1 MEHLLKIKKLYFDA
15 VLAKEKTF
23 EIRKNDRLFN
33 PGDKL
38 VLFEIDENDFE
49 TGRHLITKVTYIL
62 QGPAYGLSENYC
74 IMSIKL
80 CGKQI
85 RSNVSKKPADLKE
98 VLEYALKLSKSDQS
112 AQNFMNYYQSTGWK
126 MKTGLPIADWK
137 AAFRNWKDYN
147 SLKNTEK
154 TFENIDKTKSLLPIF
169 LQKIAEIATKRNP
182 IRFKEPAI
190 GMICRYYGFD
200 RLAKP
205 FNSYELND
213 LIKNYESYK
222 RLGSGIDELKG
233 SIFAKKSA
241 LVPTLNEYTNLLETK
256 EDG

>member
-38 VLFEIDENDFE
+38 VFFEIDENDFE

-147 SLKNTEK
+147 SLKTLK
-154 TFENIDKTKSLLPIF
+154 KHLKILTKQSHYYLF
-169 LQKIAEIATKRNP
+169 F
-182 IRFKEPAI
+182 FK
-190 GMICRYYGFD
+190 
-200 RLAKP
+200 K
-205 FNSYELND
+205 
-213 LIKNYESYK
+213 
-222 RLGSGIDELKG
+222 
-233 SIFAKKSA
+233 
-241 LVPTLNEYTNLLETK
+241 
-256 EDG
+256 